1 MITRGMSRKEKIS
14 LDADEMQMRECRQ
27 LNSGSRKGEV
37 MRTSSGIRKITAI
50 DHTCDESCV
59 AKSMAF
65 LRDWKKRII
74 NRPPHTQ

>member
-50 DHTCDESCV
+50 DHTCV
-59 AKSMAF
+59 AKSIVF
-65 LRDWKKRII
+65 LRKREFDFE
-74 NRPPHTQ
+74 